1 MDVNARLEVVERENE
16 ELREQVRQL
25 LALLRGTAPMPIQFG
40 LTGKEAALLG
50 ALMQGTVVSKE
61 SCINFIY
68 QGRDEPELKIID
80 VFVCKVRKKLKPF
93 GISVETAWGR
103 GYMLSPEAKARVRAM
118 QAAMGVAPEEPVAA

>member
-25 LALLRGTAPMPIQFG
+25 LIMLRGDAPMPIQFS

-50 ALMQGTVVSKE
+50 ALMQGTIVSKE
-61 SCINFIY
+61 SCLHFIY

-80 VFVCKVRKKLKPF
+80 VFVCKLRRKLKPF
-93 GISVETAWGR
+93 GITIDTAWGR
-103 GYMLSPEAKARVRAM
+103 GYALAPEAKKRIREM
-118 QAAMGVAPEEPVAA
+118 QAAMGVIATEPAAA